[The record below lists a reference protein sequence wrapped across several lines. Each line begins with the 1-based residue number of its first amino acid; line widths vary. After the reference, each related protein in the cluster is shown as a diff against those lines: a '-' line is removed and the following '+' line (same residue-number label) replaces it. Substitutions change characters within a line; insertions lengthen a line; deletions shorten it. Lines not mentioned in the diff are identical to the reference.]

1 MHTNKYLEISNEE
14 NQKIIVTLS
23 AAALFV
29 GLALNFNAC
38 TQQSPLAPELSET
51 QSSGFKILKVKNPS
65 LKKEFQ
71 QSRWIGPFGG
81 SIVLGTQGHG
91 ISKLSVPF
99 GALSTWIQLN
109 FWWESTGFLEGGA
122 EFSPHGTT
130 FNLPVRVE
138 LSYKNADLTGVN
150 EDNLEIRYYNEGT
163 GQWEFIGNEVDTS
176 KKVVIGYTDHFSRY
190 AIGAE

>member
-1 MHTNKYLEISNEE
+1 MKRTIQFIAAGLM
-14 NQKIIVTLS
+14 TLS
-23 AAALFV
+23 LTLHFS
-29 GLALNFNAC
+29 AC
-38 TQQSPLAPELSET
+38 TEQSPLTPELSET

-65 LKKEFQ
+65 LKKEFE

-81 SIVLGTQGHG
+81 TIVLGTPGHG
-91 ISKLSVPF
+91 ISKLPVPF
-99 GALSTWIQLN
+99 AALSTWIQIN

-122 EFSPHGTT
+122 DFSPHGTT

-138 LSYKNADLTGVN
+138 LSYKGADLTGVN
-150 EDNLEIRYYNEGT
+150 EDNLEIRYYNETT
-163 GQWEFIGNEVDTS
+163 GQWELIGNEVDTS

>member
-1 MHTNKYLEISNEE
+1 MRKFRKSIA
-14 NQKIIVTLS
+14 TLS
-23 AAALFV
+23 AAVLFV

-38 TQQSPLAPELSET
+38 TQQSPLTPGLSET
-51 QSSGFKILKVKNPS
+51 QSSGFKRLKVKNPS
-65 LKKEFQ
+65 LKKEFE
-71 QSRWIGPFGG
+71 QSKWIGPFGRTI
-81 SIVLGTQGHG
+81 SVGTPGHG

-99 GALSTWIQLN
+99 GALSTWTQIN

-130 FNLPVRVE
+130 FNLPVRVQ
-138 LSYKNADLTGVN
+138 LSYKDADLGDIN
-150 EDNLEIRYYNEGT
+150 ENNLEIRYYNEET
-163 GQWEFIGNEVDTS
+163 GEWEFIGNEVDTS

>member
-1 MHTNKYLEISNEE
+1 MKRTIQFIAAGLM
-14 NQKIIVTLS
+14 TLS
-23 AAALFV
+23 LTLHFS
-29 GLALNFNAC
+29 AC
-38 TQQSPLAPELSET
+38 TEQSPLTPELSET

-65 LKKEFQ
+65 LKKEFEK
-71 QSRWIGPFGG
+71 SKWIGPWGG
-81 SIVLGTQGHG
+81 TISVGNPGHG

-99 GALSTWIQLN
+99 GALNTWVQIN
-109 FWWESTGFLEGGA
+109 FWWESTGFLQGGA
-122 EFSPHGTT
+122 DFSPHGTN

-138 LSYKNADLTGVN
+138 LSYKGADLTGVN

>member
-1 MHTNKYLEISNEE
+1 MRKFRKSIA
-14 NQKIIVTLS
+14 TLS

-65 LKKEFQ
+65 LKKEFDK
-71 QSRWIGPFGG
+71 SKWIGPRGG
-81 SIVLGTQGHG
+81 TIWLGDWVHGH
-91 ISKLSVPF
+91 SKLSVPF
-99 GALSTWIQLN
+99 GALGSWVQIN
-109 FWWESTGFLEGGA
+109 FWWETTGFLEGGA

-130 FNLPVRVE
+130 FNRPVRIA
-138 LSYKNADLTGVN
+138 LSYKDADLGNIN
-150 EDNLEIRYYNEGT
+150 ENDLEIRYYDEET
-163 GQWEFIGNEVDTS
+163 GEWEFIGNEVDTT

>member
-1 MHTNKYLEISNEE
+1 MRKFRKSIA
-14 NQKIIVTLS
+14 TLS

-38 TQQSPLAPELSET
+38 TQQSPLTPGLSET

-65 LKKEFQ
+65 LKKEFER
-71 QSRWIGPFGG
+71 SRWIGPFGG
-81 SIVLGTQGHG
+81 TIVLGTPGHG

-99 GALSTWIQLN
+99 GALSTWIQIN

-138 LSYKNADLTGVN
+138 LSYKGADLTGVN
-150 EDNLEIRYYNEGT
+150 EDNLEIRYYNETT
-163 GQWEFIGNEVDTS
+163 GQWELISNQVDKV

>member
-1 MHTNKYLEISNEE
+1 MRKFRKSIA
-14 NQKIIVTLS
+14 TLS

-38 TQQSPLAPELSET
+38 TQQSPLTPGLSET

-65 LKKEFQ
+65 LKKEFDK
-71 QSRWIGPFGG
+71 SKWIGPRGG
-81 SIVLGTQGHG
+81 TIWLGDRVHG

-99 GALSTWIQLN
+99 GALDTWVSIN

-122 EFSPHGTT
+122 DFSPHGTQ
-130 FNLPVRVE
+130 FNLPVRVQ
-138 LSYKNADLTGVN
+138 LSYKDADLGDIDEN
-150 EDNLEIRYYNEGT
+150 DLEIRYYNEET
-163 GQWEFIGNEVDTS
+163 GEWEFIGNEVDTS